1 MTRRPQRGFTLT
13 EMMVVVAI
21 IGVLVTL
28 ASVYM
33 RPVTTAADVSNRFAA
48 MVKDAHRRAVTMGQV
63 RPNVAAVEG
72 RARVRIEGSAGP
84 HPTFTLFTLVEDSPV
99 TATSAT
105 WVPETQFT
113 VHRDVEAES
122 YSDAVGTHSALTLEA
137 DFSTFVLHCFPNG
150 TCSAKTVFFE
160 GTRGPSR
167 ERQVRI
173 SVMPLGGTVHVTRSW
188 D

>member
-28 ASVYM
+28 ATVYM

-48 MVKDAHRRAVTMGQV
+48 MVNDAHRRAVSLGQV
-63 RPNVAAVEG
+63 RPNVAAGNG
-72 RARVRIEGSAGP
+72 RARVRIDATVGP
-84 HPTFTLFTLVEDSPV
+84 QPTFTLYTLVEDAPE
-99 TATSAT
+99 TATSGT
-105 WVPETQFT
+105 WVPQTQYT

-122 YSDAVGTHSALTLEA
+122 YADAVGTHSALTLES
-137 DFSTFVLHCFPNG
+137 DFSNFELYCFPDG
-150 TCSAKTVFFE
+150 TCSAKTLFFE
-160 GTRGPSR
+160 GSRGSAR
-167 ERQVRI
+167 DRQVRI
-173 SVMPLGGTVHVTRSW
+173 SVMPLGGTVYMTRAW